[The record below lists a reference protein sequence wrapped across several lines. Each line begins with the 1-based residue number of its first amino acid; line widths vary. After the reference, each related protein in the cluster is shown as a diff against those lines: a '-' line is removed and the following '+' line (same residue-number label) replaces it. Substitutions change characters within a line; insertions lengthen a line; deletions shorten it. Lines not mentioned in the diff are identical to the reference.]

1 MAAAM
6 AVTELQR
13 LGFFQGEGR
22 VPKKRRTKAGYQ
34 RKGGQRPLNRF
45 YTGKNTAHQARFNV
59 A

>member
-1 MAAAM
+1 MAAVM
-6 AVTELQR
+6 ATAELQR

-45 YTGKNTAHQARFNV
+45 YTGKYVAH
-59 A
+59 